1 MALPT
6 CAAHS
11 LHYLEKYKIMVMK
24 CPSKFELRRI
34 CRTTGANTLV
44 RLEPPTEADLDAE
57 LLDFEA
63 DGDDGAYTDADLVD
77 VDKELLD
84 MEAMMATE
92 S

>member
-1 MALPT
+1 M
-6 CAAHS
+6 
-11 LHYLEKYKIMVMK
+11 
-24 CPSKFELRRI
+24 
-34 CRTTGANTLV
+34 
-44 RLEPPTEADLDAE
+44 DLDAE

-63 DGDDGAYTDADLVD
+63 DGDDGAYTDADLAD